1 MDRNHKNYPDCKVG
15 RAKMVHNEVSKG
27 CSNKII
33 IVGVE
38 AGVVALTA
46 VAAIVLVSVH
56 FGPKITTEAY
66 KVVHQTFKS
75 DEGDVFEEEI
85 NVTKTE
91 VDVRISNMADVIYD
105 YEHGIVVTRFVD
117 RESNTQSECIAQHMN
132 ETEAPS
138 LDPNEY
144 SNGEVDIHQKKDNE
158 ADKQEWV
165 RTDTEVPQYLVSEKV
180 EGMCRG
186 TKIYW
191 MKKVQRQ
198 SDVVEKRQTC
208 TSYFRYAVCILLS
221 YTRMYICDF
230 RVYCTQTGRLG

>member
-1 MDRNHKNYPDCKVG
+1 
-15 RAKMVHNEVSKG
+15 MVYIKESKER
-27 CSNKII
+27 SNKRI
-33 IVGVE
+33 IVGME
-38 AGVVALTA
+38 AGVVAVTA
-46 VAAIVLVSVH
+46 VAAIVLMSVH

-75 DEGDVFEEEI
+75 DEGDIFEEET

-91 VDVRISNMADVIYD
+91 VDVRISNMAEVIYD

-158 ADKQEWV
+158 TDKKEWV
-165 RTDTEVPQYLVSEKV
+165 RTDIEVPQYLISEKV
-180 EGMCRG
+180 EGMCKES
-186 TKIYW
+186 KIYW
-191 MKKVQRQ
+191 MKSNCCKTTFKMLHKVIFMYPIVKSNELNDHIDFLR
-198 SDVVEKRQTC
+198 
-208 TSYFRYAVCILLS
+208 AVK
-221 YTRMYICDF
+221 CD
-230 RVYCTQTGRLG
+230 RISKIIRNC